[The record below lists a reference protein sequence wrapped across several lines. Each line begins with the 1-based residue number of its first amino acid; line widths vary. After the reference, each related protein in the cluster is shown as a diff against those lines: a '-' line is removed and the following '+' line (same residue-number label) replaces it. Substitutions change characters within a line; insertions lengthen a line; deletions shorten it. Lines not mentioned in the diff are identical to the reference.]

1 MLTLQKEFAT
11 QSSLSQQSVK
21 KLIKNLC
28 FLSTKAQVEEDIE
41 VWLLT
46 VELENIPLPEVIELI
61 NLELQQQK
69 VDFLEKSLAEKEEE
83 IKQKRKR

>member
-1 MLTLQKEFAT
+1 
-11 QSSLSQQSVK
+11 
-21 KLIKNLC
+21 
-28 FLSTKAQVEEDIE
+28 
-41 VWLLT
+41 LLT